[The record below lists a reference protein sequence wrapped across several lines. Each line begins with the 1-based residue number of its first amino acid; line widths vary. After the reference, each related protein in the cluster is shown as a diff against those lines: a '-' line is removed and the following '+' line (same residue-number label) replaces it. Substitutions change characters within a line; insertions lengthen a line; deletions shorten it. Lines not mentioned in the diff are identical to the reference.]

1 MSNLESKIRKLL
13 ESNKNKDPIK
23 IEDDFNPEWLEYDS
37 SQESTKDI
45 ANSISKNYNKASS
58 TLLEEKDSVDIRLS
72 TLERQITKVFAQ
84 FTGGAP
90 DGSSVEQLIQL
101 ADVQVSYPV
110 SDGQVLAYDANAG
123 KWKANFGGSGGGT
136 VNLTSVSQNIVPS
149 TNETYDLGS
158 STNKWRDLY
167 LSGSTLRLGDVEFK
181 STSDGDIEM
190 KRAITTAHGP
200 AGERVKLKVKR
211 MISDEAVDYNDLTN
225 KPTGLATETYVDTK
239 IADMVDSAPGALDT
253 LNELAQSLGDDADFA
268 GSVTNQLAL
277 KADIT
282 SVPVNVGDMSDVNLT
297 GISSSQIL
305 QWDGT
310 NWKPIDIPQ
319 GFDGDYNS
327 LTNKPSLFDGNYN
340 SLTNKPTLYADSD
353 VDSHLNKSSAT
364 SGQFLSW
371 DGSDYAWVA
380 ESFDGDY
387 NSLTNKPTLFDG
399 DYDNLTNKPTI
410 PSVVSDISDVTITG
424 SLLMGQHL
432 TWTGT
437 NWSNWYGYNDVSVD
451 MHLNKSSATSTQILS
466 WSGSDYDWIDQSEG
480 VSTLSGLTDIQISP
494 PSGGGGTPLIF
505 DDQEPGTTDTA
516 LYANND
522 VSDNSST
529 FRYTGAGNT
538 GYIELTRAQG
548 GEKRCMYWDTHLP
561 TDQEWYVNFEWK
573 VTNPN
578 GADDMRFIFWAPNAI
593 TSFEPATHGGYSLWF
608 EFYHTDEFRVQKP
621 DESYIHSSNVGASY
635 SSNTWIPIQIYFD
648 GTDQLT
654 IDIDGTGLSNGTAY
668 TQTVTLPSE
677 TLTDSYT
684 GWTGRT
690 GGMNSQQQIR
700 NMRIA
705 STPMPQAIALD
716 RQYLGWNT
724 TLSKWENKDFTIS
737 SLVDTD
743 TTTHAP
749 QANDILTW
757 TANNTWE
764 PQQSSGSAQMVLADL
779 ANVDDTTTLVSSSNT
794 VHIFDDMKPETSF
807 TGTFYANGSVFVPP
821 HQTLAD
827 FTTGGH
833 ETDQLV
839 LYYAPHDTSSY
850 SGSGTTINDISN
862 SSADGTIV
870 GTNTTFVNNGS
881 IHPNSGAFGFDAGS
895 QGDYIEIDKSNGFTL
910 GSDFSIEI
918 WYRWDGSNWPS
929 NPFNGCLWTSTAESL
944 WDTGTG
950 NDSGLLIGID
960 EIRYQDNT
968 GTERQ
973 ALFTGPTLGQWHQM
987 VLTAESGYN
996 TGGIPGLLAKV
1007 YVDGVYVRDLAN
1019 ELPDVGS
1026 AQSNGVYALGI
1037 ADKPTIYRGEFDGLI
1052 GTTRVYHKTLT
1063 AAQVLQNYNADSDFY
1078 VQQSYPS
1085 RITKP
1090 GFSLN
1095 PNARNSQY
1103 GIYGNGGHYAMLE
1116 NEVANRYTTVSW
1128 DKPLPHDQ
1136 PWNVYFDLYI
1146 QYVGDGA
1153 ETRFVFFAPNPIS
1166 DGDPAVHGGMSL
1178 QINYYSSDYIRFRD
1192 ASDNSIA
1199 YEGTGFQSQREIPV
1213 WISYDGNGNLS
1224 MELWRKGRKNNDPS
1238 SPDHNEPDGGT
1249 SYIETLDAP
1258 ISSYIGESGTHNGQ
1272 PLINSTNNLY
1282 SGFTVDGWNT
1292 DSYTTAVEIRNF
1304 TAYSYIPPSIT
1315 HGDIITWNTTG
1326 YNQGEWVKTSP
1337 TNWDTAYG
1345 WGDHGAEGYIKNVGS
1360 FSITNMNSHW
1370 LSGSS
1375 YYKPD
1380 EDVAYQPTNM
1390 SGEFAFQHTT
1400 KPKYFHQF
1408 EDVEIESAI
1417 TPISTDLLCSLD
1429 FGNPACFPPAQLAN
1443 TAQGGQNGAT
1453 CFDLS
1458 GNGVDWTIRT
1468 FPGTRSDETYEQYR
1482 AGDVRVNPDKWG
1494 GVLEFTARSQRY
1506 EDFLTCPGPD
1516 MNFGNEFTIE
1526 AWIQESNPDSRLTE
1540 QQMYQ
1545 RTGTE
1550 NFGNIGATFFTL
1562 GSGWDGVDGST
1573 FVGDWDDSTG
1583 YNSGSPFHTGNDRR
1597 GLTIGHGQIDF
1608 TTASGSHTYVDW
1620 TQSVKTLS
1628 RMGHVDPFDPTGTP
1642 NMPGA
1647 TAPRNFT
1654 RNPVDSVVA
1663 TNRWYHYAFTVY
1675 QGWWMLYINGI
1686 PAWGFPT
1693 SDVLINQGN
1702 PESSYYGNTQS
1713 NINNGITWA
1722 NVPGNNLDKWPQ
1734 LIRAGSS
1741 NALIP
1746 DFTNFTNGSYYGIG
1760 VGHRYN
1766 SSSVRWKPKFRG
1778 FIGNYR
1784 FYSKCLSVN
1793 EVNHNYRSE
1802 SNRFRTYHN
1811 ETSAVIPADRTVI
1824 QYDSSKSKWVGAN
1837 PNQNMKNVTEALND
1851 LGSIGNGTT
1860 DIDFSLANVVKAT
1873 VNVSGIYA
1881 TTFTFSNVP
1890 STGVSSLTLILTDGG
1905 SQTVNWPASVT
1916 WGGGTAPTLTA
1927 SGTDVLTFIT
1937 TDGGTTFYGMTGGLN
1952 FS

>member
-110 SDGQVLAYDANAG
+110 SDGQVLAYDANVG
-123 KWKANFGGSGGGT
+123 KWKANFGGSGGSI
-136 VNLTSVSQNIVPS
+136 NLTSVSQNIVPS

-181 STSDGDIEM
+181 STSEGDIEM
-190 KRAITTAHGP
+190 KRAVTTAHGA

-327 LTNKPSLFDGNYN
+327 LTNKPSLFDGDYN

-364 SGQFLSW
+364 SGQILSW
-371 DGSDYAWVA
+371 NGSDYAWVA

-399 DYDNLTNKPTI
+399 DYNSLTNKPTI
-410 PSVVSDISDVTITG
+410 PSVVSDMSDVTITG

-432 TWTGT
+432 TWTGS

-451 MHLNKSSATSTQILS
+451 MHLNKSSATSSQILS
-466 WSGSDYDWIDQSEG
+466 WNGSDYDWIDQSEG
-480 VSTLSGLTDIQISP
+480 VTTLSGLTDIQISA
-494 PSGGGGTPLIF
+494 PSGGGGTPFIF

-516 LYANND
+516 LYANNN

-529 FRYTGAGNT
+529 FRYPGATNT
-538 GYIELTRAQG
+538 GYIELTRATG

-573 VTNPN
+573 LSNPG

-593 TSFEPATHGGYSLWF
+593 TSFEPATHGGYSIWF
-608 EFYHTDEFRVQKP
+608 EFYHTDELRVQKP
-621 DESYIHSSNVGASY
+621 DESWIHNSSIGTSY
-635 SSNTWIPIQIYFD
+635 SSNTWTPIQIYFD

-654 IDIDGTGLSNGTAY
+654 IDIDGTGLSNGTSY

-677 TLTDSYT
+677 TLTGTYT

-749 QANDILTW
+749 QANDVLTW

-764 PQQSSGSAQMVLADL
+764 PQQSSSSAQMVLADL
-779 ANVDDTTTLVSSSNT
+779 ANVDDTTSMVQSSNT
-794 VHIFDDMKPETSF
+794 AHIFDDMKPETPF
-807 TGTFYANGSVFVPP
+807 TGTFYANGSVFTPP
-821 HQTLAD
+821 YQTLAD

-839 LYYAPHDTSSY
+839 LYYDLGNTSSY
-850 SGSGTTINDISN
+850 SGSGTAINDISG
-862 SSADGTIV
+862 SGIGGGGTIV
-870 GTNTTFVNNGS
+870 GTNTTFQAAG
-881 IHPNSGAFGFDAGS
+881 IHPNSGAFKFNGGS

-910 GSDFSIEI
+910 AADFSIEI
-918 WYRWDGSNWPS
+918 WHRWDSSLPSTPFQGSM
-929 NPFNGCLWTSTAESL
+929 WTNSAEDDWS
-944 WDTGTG
+944 TGTG
-950 NDSGLLIGID
+950 NDTGLLIGVD
-960 EIRYQDNT
+960 EIRYKDSN

-973 ALFTGPTLGQWHQM
+973 SNWTSTTTSPILNWHQI
-987 VLTAESGYN
+987 VFTVESGLGKIYID
-996 TGGIPGLLAKV
+996 GS
-1007 YVDGVYVRDLAN
+1007 YVLDLAYT
-1019 ELPDVGS
+1019 LPDYS
-1026 AQSNGVYALGI
+1026 TQSNGVYALGI
-1037 ADKPTIYRGEFDGLI
+1037 TDKYNNSYRGEWNGLI
-1052 GTTRVYHKTLT
+1052 GTTRVYHKALT
-1063 AAQVLQNYNADSDFY
+1063 AAQVLQNYNADADFY
-1078 VQQSYPS
+1078 VPKSYPS
-1085 RITKP
+1085 RITTS
-1090 GFSLN
+1090 GMSLN
-1095 PNARNSQY
+1095 PHTD
-1103 GIYGNGGHYAMLE
+1103 GFGVYGNGGHYAMLE
-1116 NEVANRYTTVSW
+1116 HNVANRYTTVSW
-1128 DKPLPHDQ
+1128 NTPLPHDL

-1146 QYVGDGA
+1146 EYAGDGA

-1178 QINYYSSDYIRFRD
+1178 LLNYYSGDYIRFMD
-1192 ASDNSIA
+1192 ASDNSLG
-1199 YEGTGFQSQREIPV
+1199 YNGTGFQSQREIPV
-1213 WISYDGNGNLS
+1213 WLSYDGNGNLS
-1224 MELWRKGRKNNDPS
+1224 MELWRRGRVNNDPS
-1238 SPDHNEPDGGT
+1238 SPDYNSLDGGT
-1249 SYIETLDAP
+1249 TYLETLTAD
-1258 ISSYIGESGTHNGQ
+1258 ISSYIGESGTQNGQ
-1272 PLINSTNNLY
+1272 PKINSTNNLY
-1282 SGFTVDGWNT
+1282 TGFTVDGWNT
-1292 DSYTTAVEIRNF
+1292 DSYTTAIEIKNF
-1304 TAYSYIPPSIT
+1304 TSYTYVPPSIS

-1337 TNWDTAYG
+1337 TNWDTAYS
-1345 WGDHGAEGYIKNVGS
+1345 WGDHSTENYLKNINTQS
-1360 FSITNMNSHW
+1360 LTNMQSHW
-1370 LSGSS
+1370 QAGSS
-1375 YYKPD
+1375 YEKVEEDVVYKPVNIGN
-1380 EDVAYQPTNM
+1380 EYSFQP
-1390 SGEFAFQHTT
+1390 ST
-1400 KPKYFHQF
+1400 KPRYFHQF
-1408 EDVEIESAI
+1408 EDVEIESGI
-1417 TPISTDLLCSLD
+1417 TPISTNLICSLD

-1458 GNGVDWTIRT
+1458 GNGVDWTIQS
-1468 FPGTRSDETYEQYR
+1468 FPGDRSAESNDNLR
-1482 AGDVRVNPDKWG
+1482 SGDVRVNPDKWG
-1494 GVLEFTARSQRY
+1494 GVLEFTARSQLFA
-1506 EDFLTCPGPD
+1506 DFLTCPGPD
-1516 MNFGNEFTIE
+1516 MNFGNEYTIE
-1526 AWIQESNPDSRLTE
+1526 AWVQESRKDSRIF
-1540 QQMYQ
+1540 QQQNYQ
-1545 RTGTE
+1545 RTITN
-1550 NFGNIGATFFTL
+1550 NFGNDGSTWFTL

-1573 FVGDWDDSTG
+1573 FVGDWDEASG
-1583 YNSGSPFHTGNDRR
+1583 YHSSAPFQTGNDKR
-1597 GLTIGHGQIDF
+1597 GLAMSNGRINYTSASLSSTDF
-1608 TTASGSHTYVDW
+1608 DW
-1620 TQSVKTLS
+1620 TQYVKNLS
-1628 RMGHVDPFDPTGTP
+1628 RMGQADPFDPTGTSP
-1642 NMPGA
+1642 LPGRPGYKGYD
-1647 TAPRNFT
+1647 TPRNYT
-1654 RNPVDSVVA
+1654 QNPVDSTVML
-1663 TNRWYHYAFTVY
+1663 NKWYHYVLTVY
-1675 QGWWMLYINGI
+1675 QGWWMLYIDGI
-1686 PAWGFPT
+1686 PNWGFPT
-1693 SDVLINQGN
+1693 SDMYFNQGN
-1702 PESSYYGNTQS
+1702 GSSTYYGNTES

-1722 NVPGNNLDKWPQ
+1722 SVSGNNLDKWPQ

-1741 NALIP
+1741 SYLMP
-1746 DFTNFTNGSYYGIG
+1746 DYTNFTNGGYYGIG
-1760 VGHRYN
+1760 VGQRST
-1766 SSSVRWKPKFRG
+1766 SSTSIWQPKFMG
-1778 FIGNYR
+1778 YIGNFR
-1784 FYSKCLSVN
+1784 FYNKCLSLS
-1793 EVNHNYRSE
+1793 EVMHNYRSE
-1802 SNRFRTYHN
+1802 SNRFRTYLN
-1811 ETSAVIPADRTVI
+1811 ESSAVSPADRTVI

>member
-123 KWKANFGGSGGGT
+123 KWKANFGGSGGSI
-136 VNLTSVSQNIVPS
+136 NLTSVSQNIVPS

-181 STSDGDIEM
+181 STSEGDIEM
-190 KRAITTAHGP
+190 KRAVTTAHGA

-282 SVPVNVGDMSDVNLT
+282 SVPVNVGDLSDVNLT

-327 LTNKPSLFDGNYN
+327 LTNKPSLFDGDYN

-364 SGQFLSW
+364 SGQILSW
-371 DGSDYAWVA
+371 NGSDYAWVA

-399 DYDNLTNKPTI
+399 DYNSLTNKPTI
-410 PSVVSDISDVTITG
+410 PSVLSDMSDVTVSG
-424 SLLMGQHL
+424 SLQFGQHL
-432 TWTGT
+432 TWTG
-437 NWSNWYGYNDVSVD
+437 SNWQNLTPSVYNNTSVD
-451 MHLNKSSATSTQILS
+451 THLNSSSATSSQILS
-466 WSGSDYDWIDQSEG
+466 WNGSDYDWIDQSQG
-480 VSTLSGLTDIQISP
+480 VTTLSGLT
-494 PSGGGGTPLIF
+494 
-505 DDQEPGTTDTA
+505 
-516 LYANND
+516 
-522 VSDNSST
+522 
-529 FRYTGAGNT
+529 
-538 GYIELTRAQG
+538 
-548 GEKRCMYWDTHLP
+548 
-561 TDQEWYVNFEWK
+561 
-573 VTNPN
+573 
-578 GADDMRFIFWAPNAI
+578 
-593 TSFEPATHGGYSLWF
+593 
-608 EFYHTDEFRVQKP
+608 
-621 DESYIHSSNVGASY
+621 
-635 SSNTWIPIQIYFD
+635 
-648 GTDQLT
+648 
-654 IDIDGTGLSNGTAY
+654 
-668 TQTVTLPSE
+668 
-677 TLTDSYT
+677 
-684 GWTGRT
+684 
-690 GGMNSQQQIR
+690 
-700 NMRIA
+700 
-705 STPMPQAIALD
+705 
-716 RQYLGWNT
+716 
-724 TLSKWENKDFTIS
+724 
-737 SLVDTD
+737 DTD

-749 QANDILTW
+749 QANDVLTW

-764 PQQSSGSAQMVLADL
+764 PQQSSSSAQMVLADL
-779 ANVDDTTTLVSSSNT
+779 ANVGNTTTMVQSSNT
-794 VHIFDDMKPETSF
+794 VFVFDDMKPETPF
-807 TGTFYANGSVFVPP
+807 TGTFYANGSVFTPP
-821 HQTLAD
+821 YQTPAD

-850 SGSGTTINDISN
+850 SGSGTAINDISG
-862 SSADGTIV
+862 SGIGGGGTIV
-870 GTNTTFVNNGS
+870 GTNTTFQGAG
-881 IHPNSGAFGFDAGS
+881 IHPNSGAFKFNGGS

-910 GSDFSIEI
+910 AADFSIEI
-918 WYRWDGSNWPS
+918 WHRWDSSLPSTPFYGS
-929 NPFNGCLWTSTAESL
+929 LWTNSAEDD
-944 WDTGTG
+944 WNTGTG
-950 NDSGLLIGID
+950 NDTGFLIGVD
-960 EIRYQDNT
+960 EIRYIDSN
-968 GTERQ
+968 GAERQ
-973 ALFTGPTLGQWHQM
+973 SNWTATVASPIHNWHQI
-987 VLTAESGYN
+987 VFTVESGL
-996 TGGIPGLLAKV
+996 GKV
-1007 YVDGVYVRDLAN
+1007 YIDGSHILDLAYT
-1019 ELPDVGS
+1019 LPDYS
-1026 AQSNGVYALGI
+1026 TQSNGVYALGI
-1037 ADKPTIYRGEFDGLI
+1037 ADNLSSYRGEWNGLI

-1063 AAQVLQNYNADSDFY
+1063 AAQVLQNYNADADFY
-1078 VQQSYPS
+1078 AEKSYPS
-1085 RITKP
+1085 RVTTP
-1090 GFSLN
+1090 GMSLN
-1095 PNARNSQY
+1095 TGSGAFNVF
-1103 GIYGNGGHYAMLE
+1103 GDGGHYAMLE
-1116 NEVANRYTTVSW
+1116 HNVRNRESTVSW
-1128 DKPLPHDQ
+1128 DIPLPHDDR
-1136 PWNVYFDLYI
+1136 WEVYFDLYI
-1146 QYVGDGA
+1146 HDANDGDQV
-1153 ETRFVFFAPNPIS
+1153 RFVFFAPNPVS
-1166 DGDPAVHGGMSL
+1166 STFPADHGGMSL
-1178 QINYYSSDYIRFRD
+1178 ELDYYSGDGIRFRN
-1192 ASDNSIA
+1192 ASDDSIA
-1199 YEGTGFQSQREIPV
+1199 YNGTGFLSAREIPV

-1224 MELWRKGRKNNDPS
+1224 MELWRRGRVNNDPS
-1238 SPDHNEPDGGT
+1238 SPDYNEVDGGI
-1249 SYIETLDAP
+1249 SWAETLTVD
-1258 ISSYIGESGTHNGQ
+1258 ISDYIGESGTHNGQ
-1272 PLINSTNNLY
+1272 PKINSTNNLY
-1282 SGFTVDGWNT
+1282 TGITAKGWT
-1292 DSYTTAVEIRNF
+1292 SDSYTTAIEIKNLTSF
-1304 TAYSYIPPSIT
+1304 KYTPPSIT
-1315 HGDIITWNTTG
+1315 HGDVITWNTTG
-1326 YNQGEWVKTSP
+1326 YGQGEWVKTTP

-1345 WGDHGAEGYIKNVGS
+1345 WGDHGDVGYLTNVS
-1360 FSITNMNSHW
+1360 NQHIVNMTHHF
-1370 LSGSS
+1370 LAGISS
-1375 YYKPD
+1375 AYYKPE
-1380 EDVAYQPTNM
+1380 EDLSYQPVSM
-1390 SGEFAFQHTT
+1390 SQKSGFQTTT
-1400 KPKYFHQF
+1400 KPKYIHQF

-1429 FGNPACFPPAQLAN
+1429 FGNPACFPTAQLAN

-1458 GNGVDWTIRT
+1458 GNGADWTLHS
-1468 FPGTRSDETYEQYR
+1468 FPGDRSAESHEPYR

-1494 GVLEFTARSQRY
+1494 GVLEFTARSQKFA
-1506 EDFLTCPGPD
+1506 DFLTCPGP
-1516 MNFGNEFTIE
+1516 NINLGNEFTIE
-1526 AWIQESNPDSRLTE
+1526 AWIQESRRDSKLYSN
-1540 QQMYQ
+1540 QN
-1545 RTGTE
+1545 
-1550 NFGNIGATFFTL
+1550 NFKSSSNNFDVA
-1562 GSGWDGVDGST
+1562 GSTWFSFGCGWDGVDGST

-1597 GLTIGHGQIDF
+1597 GLLLCNGKLDWT
-1608 TTASGSHTYVDW
+1608 SHQGTNRSVDW
-1620 TQSVKTLS
+1620 TQYVKTLS
-1628 RMGHVDPFDPTGTP
+1628 RLGQADPTDPTGTS
-1642 NMPGA
+1642 NIPG
-1647 TAPRNFT
+1647 TTSPRNYT
-1654 RNPVDSVVA
+1654 SNPIDSVVM
-1663 TNRWYHYAFTVY
+1663 TNRWYHYCLTVY
-1675 QGWWMLYINGI
+1675 QGWWMIYLNGI
-1686 PAWGFPT
+1686 PINGWPT
-1693 SDVLINQGN
+1693 SDAYVNGEHGTNTYTGN
-1702 PESSYYGNTQS
+1702 SQS
-1713 NINNGITWA
+1713 NIDNGITWSS
-1722 NVPGNNLDKWPQ
+1722 VPGNNLDKWPQ
-1734 LIRAGSS
+1734 VIRPA
-1741 NALIP
+1741 NNDAYQFP
-1746 DFTNFTNGSYYGIG
+1746 DYTNFTNGGYYGIG
-1760 VGHRYN
+1760 VGERTTN
-1766 SSSVRWKPKFRG
+1766 SSAIWRPKFLG
-1778 FIGNYR
+1778 YIGNYR
-1784 FYSKCLSVN
+1784 IYSKCLSVS
-1793 EVNHNYRSE
+1793 EVDHNYRSE
-1802 SNRFRTYHN
+1802 SNRFRTYLN
-1811 ETSAVIPADRTVI
+1811 ESGRVTPADRTVI